1 MANGTP
7 VAQHGS
13 MPDETTP
20 EVPRRRLASLLED
33 EETPTGVVDLATKRV
48 DAAHK
53 ASEDAAK
60 SLAAQL
66 QALRDCLT
74 DSGKLARRRAAK

>member
-1 MANGTP
+1 MTE
-7 VAQHGS
+7 
-13 MPDETTP
+13 ETAP
-20 EVPRRRLASLLED
+20 EMPRRKLSSLLED

-66 QALRDCLT
+66 QALRERLT
-74 DSGKLARRRAAK
+74 NSGKLARRRAAK